1 VRQGMAGHRRRRHT
15 PMTSGN
21 SSGRRWMRS
30 SAMRQRFER
39 APTHTRCDGFAASRG
54 GGRSGA
60 GDGEGCKGGLE
71 RSFRAD

>member
-1 VRQGMAGHRRRRHT
+1 VRRGMAGHRRRRHT
-15 PMTSGN
+15 PMTGGN

-54 GGRSGA
+54 GGR
-60 GDGEGCKGGLE
+60 
-71 RSFRAD
+71 